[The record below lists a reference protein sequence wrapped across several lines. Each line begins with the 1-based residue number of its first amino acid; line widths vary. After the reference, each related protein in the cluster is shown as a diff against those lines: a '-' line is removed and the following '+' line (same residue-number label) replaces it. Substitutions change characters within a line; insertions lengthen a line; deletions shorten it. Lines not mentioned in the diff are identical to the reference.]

1 MFDRKKTGAIIIG
14 FSIALFVAIIF
25 ESLAFQQVNVLV
37 HTGCNLPEGICPA
50 NNPLPYESFV
60 PLTINTLLL
69 FFGLYLLFAGDEKPI
84 RAKPAP
90 SGLGTEEKRVY
101 KMVSD
106 NGAMLQSE
114 IIEKTGISK
123 VKMTRILDKLEAKQ
137 VIERQR
143 RGMTNLVKIK
153 TD

>member
-1 MFDRKKTGAIIIG
+1 MLEKKRTGLIIVG
-14 FSIALFVAIIF
+14 FSIVLFVAIIF
-25 ESLAFQQVNVLV
+25 ESMAFQQVNVIV
-37 HTGCNLPEGICPA
+37 HAGCNLPEAVCPA

-60 PLTINTLLL
+60 PLTVNTLLL
-69 FFGLYLLFAGDEKPI
+69 VFGLHMVFMSNEKPI
-84 RAKPAP
+84 KAKPVPA
-90 SGLGTEEKRVY
+90 GLDDEEKRVY
-101 KMVSD
+101 RMISD
-106 NGAMLQSE
+106 SGAMLQSE
-114 IIEKTGISK
+114 IIEKTQIGK